1 MKKMLL
7 LVMVLVGLL
16 STVSAKEF
24 NESRWQW
31 FYSNANYT
39 GKIDLNTM
47 TYDPETDIAEA
58 LVVWIYPEEGRQS
71 LRSYTI
77 NFKHNMLTGKQGYL
91 YKKGSD
97 RIIDEWTIN
106 GSWTPAPSSGDEALV
121 AAVKGLVGRDTKL
134 AALKKEREEEAQRRL
149 EEQRAEEQ
157 KRLEEQKA
165 FEEKQKAAQKEA
177 EKRNRVAT
185 IGGILGSLFGI

>member
-1 MKKMLL
+1 MKKILL

-24 NESRWQW
+24 NDARWQW

-39 GKIDLNTM
+39 GKIDLNTIS
-47 TYDPETDIAEA
+47 YDPASDTAEVWA
-58 LVVWIYPEEGRQS
+58 VWIHPAERQQR
-71 LRSYTI
+71 LQNYTI
-77 NFKHNMLTGKQGYL
+77 NFKNNVIILKKL
-91 YKKGSD
+91 YVYRTGSD
-97 RIIDEWTIN
+97 ETLYN
-106 GSWTPAPSSGDEALV
+106 KMFYNTSLTPAPSSGDEALLL
-121 AAVKGLVGRDTKL
+121 AVKGLVGRDAKL

-165 FEEKQKAAQKEA
+165 FEEKQKEA

>member
-1 MKKMLL
+1 MKKILL

-24 NESRWQW
+24 NEARWQW

-39 GKIDLNTM
+39 GKIDLNTIA
-47 TYDPETDIAEA
+47 YDPVSDTAEVWA
-58 LVVWIYPEEGRQS
+58 VWIHPTERQQR
-71 LRSYTI
+71 LQSYTI
-77 NFKHNMLTGKQGYL
+77 HFNNNVITL
-91 YKKGSD
+91 KKIYVYRTGSD
-97 RIIDEWTIN
+97 EMMYDKVFYNT
-106 GSWTPAPSSGDEALV
+106 TL
-121 AAVKGLVGRDTKL
+121 TQ
-134 AALKKEREEEAQRRL
+134 AQRRL
-149 EEQRAEEQ
+149 EAQRAEEQ

>member
-58 LVVWIYPEEGRQS
+58 WVVWIYPEEGRQS

-91 YKKGSD
+91 YKKRFRSD
-97 RIIDEWTIN
+97 YR
-106 GSWTPAPSSGDEALV
+106 
-121 AAVKGLVGRDTKL
+121 
-134 AALKKEREEEAQRRL
+134 
-149 EEQRAEEQ
+149 
-157 KRLEEQKA
+157 
-165 FEEKQKAAQKEA
+165 
-177 EKRNRVAT
+177 
-185 IGGILGSLFGI
+185 